1 MALYTVGHSNRSI
14 DDFIALL
21 QAYGIDHLIDIRA
34 IPYSSYNPQF
44 NRDDLARDLARA
56 GIAYSHN
63 QTLAGEPPDRAT
75 MKRAVRCS
83 DRSRNYAAYTETEEY
98 RAELADQIAALT
110 ADQNVALMCGEKK
123 PDHCHRY
130 VTAGTFENQ
139 GVHVSHIVDE
149 QTILPHQP
157 TLF

>member
-21 QAYGIDHLIDIRA
+21 QAYGIDQLIDIRA

-44 NRDDLARDLARA
+44 NRDDLARDLARV
-56 GIAYSHN
+56 GIAYTHN
-63 QTLAGEPPDRAT
+63 QTLAGEPPDRET

-83 DRSRNYAAYTETEEY
+83 DRSRNYTGHTETPEY
-98 RAELADQIAALT
+98 RAELAHLITTLT
-110 ADQNVALMCGEKK
+110 PDQNVALMCGEKK

-139 GVHVSHIVDE
+139 GVPVTHIVD
-149 QTILPHQP
+149 QRTTLPHQP